1 MRRQMSQSLIREQW
15 IREAVTLT
23 EKSKL
28 DSETL
33 DEYFQNE
40 MKILLHDNTLKN
52 RNRHMRFVQLID
64 KV

>member
-15 IREAVTLT
+15 IEEAVTLT